1 VSNTLDID
9 RIVSEVVKK
18 LYLRFG
24 VKVLIVIDRPP
35 QPEDFKRYIQSF
47 NIPWVTF
54 NLLVLNESLID
65 QKQFFEKHDLIIGN
79 VYGPK
84 DVITPESFASDYSYL
99 ILSDLNITESE
110 AYASFS
116 FDSLKSNLVFHFL
129 KKGKDVYYFSRD
141 LIGCDKSKA
150 SFASK
155 LTERVNQLETFGI
168 QMISPTYKVI
178 EGLCDLNTLKK
189 YEGETVML
197 AKNTVLSP
205 LAMDYIK
212 TGAVKV
218 IRK

>member
-1 VSNTLDID
+1 MSNTLDID

-99 ILSDLNITESE
+99 ILSDLNISESE

-168 QMISPTYKVI
+168 QMINPTYKVI

-189 YEGETVML
+189 YEGEKVML